1 HHDADA
7 LWQHLKQAGEPYGLD
22 IFGLDSMHIRRI
34 EAGIL
39 NAGSDFDHLTTPY
52 DVGLGMFVD
61 QEKGDFIGQ
70 AALKNAPKEA
80 RLIGVLCA
88 AEPHIGA
95 AIMVDGQTV
104 GKVTAGA
111 MSPYL
116 KQGIGIALMLESGYL
131 PNTWVSVG
139 CIDGKLHKGQ
149 LAELPLYDKAGA
161 IQRGKLIEVPA
172 RD

>member
-1 HHDADA
+1 
-7 LWQHLKQAGEPYGLD
+7 
-22 IFGLDSMHIRRI
+22 
-34 EAGIL
+34 
-39 NAGSDFDHLTTPY
+39 
-52 DVGLGMFVD
+52 MFVD
-61 QEKGDFIGQ
+61 QHKSDFIGQ
-70 AALKNAPKEA
+70 SALKNAPKET
-80 RLIGVLCA
+80 RLIGILCA

-116 KQGIGIALMLESGYL
+116 KQGIGIALMLESGY
-131 PNTWVSVG
+131 PPHTGVSVG

-161 IQRGKLIEVPA
+161 IQRGRLIELPT